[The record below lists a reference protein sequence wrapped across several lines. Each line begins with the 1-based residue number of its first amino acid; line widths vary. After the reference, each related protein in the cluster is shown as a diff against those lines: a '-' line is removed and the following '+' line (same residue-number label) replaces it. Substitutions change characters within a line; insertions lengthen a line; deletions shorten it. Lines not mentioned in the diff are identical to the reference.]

1 MCGCRHRLTPLSLT
15 NVKMKQPLPPPLRL
29 ATPTLLRRSMAAL
42 VALLVLLLSLPQ
54 RVAAQ
59 GCPTLDTGDFTATLI
74 AANSDCHT
82 PARLSVVYRNA
93 VAGFTAMTYSVSKNR
108 TTWGTPVV
116 TPRPGSE
123 AVLPLDG
130 WNEGDPIYI
139 RATATCGT
147 QQPRVVLP
155 KIVYHVKTSADV
167 LATPVVTPAGGC
179 EATSGAVSVSL
190 TGVSGFSRVQ
200 YKLERDPVRAGQQA
214 VPVGNLTARSPY
226 QQTLFFNL
234 SPGRYTLHVR
244 ATPNCTPTAP
254 GAAWKDGA
262 YEWEQPVDVE
272 HFSVIP
278 TPILTRGTCPGGV
291 TIDVAKVVGIG
302 GLRYEIWKKGQRAT
316 GAPALQTATV
326 TYPAFTHTFTG
337 LPLGDYEVRATS
349 IDCEARATSSFSV
362 TAGALVQPQV
372 TIIRHTYAGC
382 AAGQIEVAVEG
393 TTAACPVSYTL
404 TPAAGGTPQV
414 RSNVTTERTQFTGL
428 AAGTYTLTTSYGGQT
443 MTTPVEIKT
452 VTPGTLKVEP
462 SPADVYCSPTGRM
475 KVTLEGGTLD
485 EPATLTLSLNG
496 TAVRSVNLNAGE
508 TTKQID
514 DLLPGAYSLALRTE
528 CGATAEAETAI
539 AAKNVPSLLNQSLM
553 FYVENFDFCS
563 PKPLWNV
570 RVDFQGYGITEAD
583 IHNALDGASYEVYS
597 EDGKLLANGPIPA
610 DQLAE
615 LASKNRQLSFY
626 IKVPPTDGSLS
637 FIMRPSCGDPVLFRG
652 NGFLMSKQN
661 EPGSQRPKL
670 EKEITRLECNKT
682 HVKFYLQKENE
693 GNGIVKIKD
702 KTTGALVA
710 ETKSMGAPLY
720 TTAELD
726 LPNGDYICEYWVDC
740 PDAPHYTEPLHLDN
754 LHIEP
759 TVNVSDNQLCTS
771 NGSISLN
778 YYQNYGETSTFLY
791 NDVKH
796 AELRDASGVL
806 LKEITA
812 RDTRYTFDHLGAGTY
827 TVKVAPVDPGS
838 CLPAF
843 TKTVEIKEYEID
855 YPGSTPPGQPSPAFP
870 FDEDPPGV
878 IPYKDRKS
886 YRVETGATADD
897 NTLKIDF
904 YAPPGDYKFVFR
916 NAEGTVIQTK
926 TITNPDTGQP
936 KSKFTAEFNHLPDY
950 VEMDFP
956 TQCGTHCTEKLYL
969 TALVPK
975 TTDPLLDGA
984 LNVTPINAVPGC
996 QDGKLLVTSRLVANG
1011 APQKPTR
1018 IAVYAIKYTTPS
1030 APATYTEVE
1039 STGSTGII
1047 TEWISKSL
1055 PMGGYQVYYYY
1066 GEKRLDAYAYIN
1078 ISSALPLYSLTSATP
1093 PGQKGILILFLNS
1106 LSPND
1111 RVRVRFIDPNS
1122 GAVKSEEIRRGG
1134 KSDSLRV
1141 APGNYR
1147 LEVEG
1152 LNGCYMG
1159 QVYTQDV
1166 SIPEAQLQ
1174 LTVNTNTMQC
1184 ANDGK
1189 ITIQALKGYGTVDQI
1204 NYEIVPP
1211 GGGASINGQT
1221 TTPEQPKEFP
1231 GLAPGSYTIKATG
1244 VVLRGFDGQPHSYE
1258 STNYTYLSSSYQTL
1272 VARSAPYAG
1281 KASYACGN
1289 SGGVGLYTDKGSLK
1303 RLKVYVTET
1312 PSGPVH
1318 PRRELTKNT
1327 EGRKNYDD
1335 YAEGWRYT
1343 SQEQTESHLTC
1354 WGNDLA
1360 PGTYKLFVTDG
1371 CTDIE
1376 IPNAEVKELEDKAR
1390 FTGGSCV
1397 TIETKE
1403 LNSNVLSFRLDFDF
1417 RDLPEAQRKG
1427 AYLNYEVQVTPPGTA
1442 PDEHKWSHGGSP
1454 SYDYNSATF
1463 VHSRARFD
1471 LSGGYDVYYRLIGC
1485 PATMKHVHLDEHKL
1499 CNPFR
1504 LSTEDSKCNETK
1516 AKLTEYDTGHPY
1528 RIVVV
1533 RTRDNQTVYDQV
1545 KTLVY
1550 KSNFPPQLADEL
1562 VFPSNENYQLTITS
1576 QNEEMDP
1583 YIYMLSSRSTAL
1595 LLERK
1600 AKRPATCRKI
1610 FYDFYTQGDCFED
1623 KHTRVI
1629 DKATGA
1635 TVLDAPHLSDLTGDA
1650 ARNFPFERN
1659 KEYTLQYVE
1668 ADGTTT
1674 NHMTWKAEYVLP
1686 NAYAYDNIQLG
1697 GSCDSLPPKTA
1708 GAHSELSR
1716 LLVDWEAGSGDKVF
1730 EQIKQIV
1737 VRNTATG
1744 KTYVALDFSGDPTN
1758 ITYSNT
1764 TRTNRGYLSPSA
1776 WSEVRAPGDTVR
1788 NVTPELEPGTY
1799 ALEVRTACNNFTS
1812 SFTVT
1817 YKPPLELKVKI
1828 KNVKIDCDG
1837 KITFTPTGT
1846 AKFPDTG
1853 QEATFQNYTL
1863 DSDPYTY
1870 LNWGDPVETYKP
1882 KGQLNINLT
1891 LPNGNYCT
1899 RQYTYDIG
1907 YEPLAFDRAN
1917 TVSFFCAGAHSGQI
1931 NVALKG
1937 GHKPYIYE
1945 LRTLDGTL
1953 VEKKSAHGAV
1963 TFEQGSLGSRYRI
1976 EATDSCGLTHVH
1988 QDVLLQDPAAI
1999 SGSITDRISVCDG
2012 DPVRIKAVKFPGA
2025 TYTWTLPDG
2034 THSHDQEL
2042 SFVGTPD
2049 KAGKYTVDIQLNTC
2063 NATITGNYTLRVGH
2077 LAESAGT
2084 HTQRTCAGQSAV
2096 FAPADPVATLN
2107 GQPADQEDLE
2117 FQWQY
2122 TKTPTDANSWKPIF
2136 GATEKSV
2143 EYVAA
2148 YPGTYYLR
2156 RTTRLG
2162 DCVAVGGLCT
2172 LTVDPG
2178 ITVTMSAS
2186 ERRVVIDHKNP
2197 FLLTAGLI
2205 TGPAARTYVWQRS
2218 LDGKTWTDVGT
2229 DVSYTETQRLAP
2241 VVYYRRIIRSGT
2253 CETKG
2258 EPITVIFK
2266 RRYPAMVNPQLRQR
2280 VDQHW

>member
-1 MCGCRHRLTPLSLT
+1 MRGRRHRLTPLSLT
-15 NVKMKQPLPPPLRL
+15 NVKMKQPLPPPFRL
-29 ATPTLLRRSMAAL
+29 IPPALLRRSMAAL
-42 VALLVLLLSLPQ
+42 VALLVLLLWPPQ
-54 RVAAQ
+54 RAAAQ

-74 AANSDCHT
+74 AANGDCHT

-108 TTWGTPVV
+108 TTWSTPVV

-155 KIVYHVKTSADV
+155 KIIYHVKTSADV
-167 LATPVVTPAGGC
+167 LAKPVVTPAGGC

-200 YKLERDPVRAGQQA
+200 YKLERDPVRVGQQA

-234 SPGRYTLHVR
+234 APGRYTLHVR

-349 IDCEARATSSFSV
+349 TDCEAAATSSFSV
-362 TAGALVQPQV
+362 TQGELVQPQV
-372 TIIRHTYAGC
+372 TIVRHTYAGC
-382 AAGQIEVAVEG
+382 AAGKIEVSLPG
-393 TTAACPVSYTL
+393 TTAACPVNFTL
-404 TPAAGGTPQV
+404 TPTAGGTPQV
-414 RSNVTTERTQFTGL
+414 RNNVTTERAQFSGL
-428 AAGTYTLTTSYGGQT
+428 AAGTYTLTTTYGGQT
-443 MTTPVEIKT
+443 ITTPVEIKT

-462 SPADVYCSPTGRM
+462 SPADTYCSPTGRL
-475 KVTLEGGTLD
+475 KVALEGGTLD

-514 DLLPGAYSLALRTE
+514 DLLPGAYSLTLRTE

-539 AAKNVPSLLNQSLM
+539 AAKNVPGLLNQRLT

-563 PKPLWNV
+563 PTPLWEV
-570 RVDFQGYGITEAD
+570 RVDLPGYGIAEAD
-583 IHNALDGASYEVYS
+583 VHNALDGASYEVYS
-597 EDGKLLANGPIPA
+597 PDGKLLVSDLMPVDDLAFKAAN
-610 DQLAE
+610 
-615 LASKNRQLSFY
+615 RMQLSFY

-637 FIMRPSCGDPVLFRG
+637 FIVRPSCGEPILFRD
-652 NGFLMSKQN
+652 NSFLLSKER

-670 EKEITRLECNKT
+670 GMEIVRLECNKT
-682 HVKFYLQKENE
+682 HVKFYLQKRDQND
-693 GNGIVKIKD
+693 GIVQIKD
-702 KTTGALVA
+702 KATGALVG
-710 ETKSMGAPLY
+710 ETRNHVTPPYS
-720 TTAELD
+720 TAELD
-726 LPNGDYICEYWVDC
+726 LPNGDYICEYWADC

-759 TVNVSDNQLCTS
+759 KVNVYDSQLCTS
-771 NGSISLN
+771 QGSIGLTYTQS
-778 YYQNYGETSTFLY
+778 YGEQNSFLS
-791 NDVKH
+791 NDVKRV
-796 AELRDASGVL
+796 ELRDASGTL
-806 LKEITA
+806 LDEQTA
-812 RDTRYTFDHLGAGTY
+812 HDSRFTFEHLDAGTY
-827 TVKVAPVDPGS
+827 SITAAPVDPNS
-838 CLPAF
+838 CIPAF
-843 TKTVEIKEYEID
+843 TKTVEIKERESD
-855 YPGSTPPGQPSPAFP
+855 YPGMTPPGQPSPAFP
-870 FDEDPPGV
+870 FHPGTSGT
-878 IPYKDRKS
+878 PYKDNES
-886 YRVETGATADD
+886 YRVEAGATEND
-897 NTLKIDF
+897 NTLRIDF
-904 YAPPGDYKFVFR
+904 NAPPGNYKFVFR

-926 TITNPDTGQP
+926 TITNPNTGRP
-936 KSKFTAEFNHLPDY
+936 ISKFTAEFNHLPDY

-956 TQCGTHCTEKLYL
+956 TQCGTRCTEKLYL
-969 TALVPK
+969 TSLLPK
-975 TTDPLLDGA
+975 QTDPQLDHA
-984 LNVTPINAVPGC
+984 LNVHSSNAVPGC
-996 QDGKLLVTSRLVANG
+996 QNGKLKITSQLVANG

-1018 IAVYAIKYTTPS
+1018 IIVYSITYATTPS
-1030 APATYTEVE
+1030 SPATYTEVE
-1039 STGSTGII
+1039 STHSTGII
-1047 TEWISKSL
+1047 TEWTSKPL
-1055 PMGGYQVYYYY
+1055 PPGSYRVHYYY
-1066 GEKRLDAYAYIN
+1066 GEKRFEDYRSIHTA
-1078 ISSALPLYSLTSATP
+1078 STLPLYCTTIATP
-1093 PGQKGILILFLNS
+1093 PGQKGIALLDLGS
-1106 LSPND
+1106 LSSND
-1111 RVRVRFIDPNS
+1111 RVRIRFVDPIS

-1141 APGNYR
+1141 APGSYR

-1159 QVYTQDV
+1159 QVYTQSVTIDEARLLLDV
-1166 SIPEAQLQ
+1166 K
-1174 LTVNTNTMQC
+1174 TNEMQC
-1184 ANDGK
+1184 ANDGS
-1189 ITIQALKGYGTVDQI
+1189 ITIQPKKGYGTVDQI
-1204 NYEIVPP
+1204 NYEITPAD
-1211 GGGASINGQT
+1211 GGPTINGQT
-1221 TTPEQPKEFP
+1221 NSPQQPKEFP
-1231 GLAPGSYTIKATG
+1231 GLAAGSYTIKSTG
-1244 VVLRGFDGQPHSYE
+1244 LVLHGFDGQPHSYE
-1258 STNYTYLSSSYQTL
+1258 STDYAYLSSSYQTL

-1281 KASYACGN
+1281 KATYACGN
-1289 SGGVGLYTDKGSLK
+1289 SGGIGLYTDKGSLK

-1312 PSGPVH
+1312 PSGPVS

-1327 EGRKNYDD
+1327 EIRKNYED
-1335 YAEGWRYT
+1335 YARGWYAS
-1343 SQEQTESHLTC
+1343 SQDLTDSHLTC

-1371 CTDIE
+1371 CTDVE
-1376 IPNAEVKELEDKAR
+1376 IPNAEVKELEEKAS
-1390 FTGGSCV
+1390 FFSSGCV
-1397 TIETKE
+1397 KIETKQP
-1403 LNSNVLSFRLDFDF
+1403 NSDVLTFQFTVSFPS
-1417 RDLPEAQRKG
+1417 LPQAQRKG
-1427 AYLNYEVQVTPPGTA
+1427 AYLNYEVQVTPPGAA
-1442 PDEHKWSHGGSP
+1442 PDEHQWSHNCSP
-1454 SYDYNSATF
+1454 STDYNVGYF
-1463 VHSRARFD
+1463 KHSRARFD
-1471 LSGGYDVYYRLIGC
+1471 ISGGYDLYYRLIGC
-1485 PATMKHVHLDEHKL
+1485 PATMKHVHINEHKL
-1499 CNPFR
+1499 CNPFA
-1504 LSTEDSKCNETK
+1504 LSTENSRCNETK
-1516 AKLTEYDTGHPY
+1516 AKLTDYDTGHPY

-1550 KSNFPPQLADEL
+1550 KSNFPPQLANEL
-1562 VFPSNENYQLTITS
+1562 IFPSNESYQLTITS
-1576 QNEEMDP
+1576 QNEDMDP
-1583 YIYMLSSRSTAL
+1583 FTEVLSGQTTAL
-1595 LLERK
+1595 SLAHK
-1600 AKRPATCRKI
+1600 AKRRATCRKV
-1610 FYDFYTQGDCFED
+1610 FYDFYPIGNCYEE
-1623 KHTRVI
+1623 KHVRVI
-1629 DKATGA
+1629 DKTTGA
-1635 TVLDAPHLSDLTGDA
+1635 TVIDAPHLSDLNTKA
-1650 ARNFPFERN
+1650 ALNTPFERN
-1659 KEYTLQYVE
+1659 KEYTLQYIE
-1668 ADGTTT
+1668 ADGTVH
-1674 NHMTWKAEYVLP
+1674 NHETWKAEYVLP
-1686 NAYAYDNIQLG
+1686 NAYSYDNILLG
-1697 GSCDSLPPKTA
+1697 GGCDSLPPKTA
-1708 GAHSELSR
+1708 GANRELDH
-1716 LLVDWEAGSGDKVF
+1716 LFVDWETGPGDQVF
-1730 EQIKQIV
+1730 EQIKKV
-1737 VRNTATG
+1737 LVRNTATG
-1744 KTYVALDFSGDPTN
+1744 KTYVALDFQANTDDLA
-1758 ITYSNT
+1758 YSET
-1764 TRTNRGYLSPSA
+1764 TKTNRNYITPTA
-1776 WSEVRAPGDTVR
+1776 WGEVRAPGDTLHK
-1788 NVTPELEPGTY
+1788 VTPSLEPGTY
-1799 ALEVRTACNNFTS
+1799 ALEVHTACNTFTS

-1817 YKPPLELKVKI
+1817 YKPPVEVKVQI

-1846 AKFPDTG
+1846 ATLPGSG
-1853 QEATFQNYTL
+1853 QAATFQSYSL
-1863 DSDPYTY
+1863 DSDRYTNV
-1870 LNWGDPVETYKP
+1870 NWGDPVETYKP
-1882 KGQLNINLT
+1882 QGQLNLNLN
-1891 LPNGNYCT
+1891 LPDGRYCT
-1899 RQYTYDIG
+1899 RQYTYDVG
-1907 YEPLAFDRAN
+1907 YAPLAFDRAN

-1953 VEKKSAHGAV
+1953 VEKKSARGAV
-1963 TFEQGSLGSRYRI
+1963 TFEHGSLGSRYRI

-1999 SGSITDRISVCDG
+1999 SGSIAGNLFVCDG
-2012 DPVRIKAVKFPGA
+2012 DPVRIKAVQFPGA

-2034 THSHDQEL
+2034 TQSHDQEL
-2042 SFVGTPD
+2042 SFTGTPD
-2049 KAGKYTVDIQLNTC
+2049 KAGTYTVNIQLNSC
-2063 NATITGNYTLRVGH
+2063 NATITGTYRLGIGH

-2084 HTQRTCAGQSAV
+2084 HAQRTCAGQSAV

-2107 GQPADQEDLE
+2107 GQPADQDDLE

-2122 TKTPTDANSWKPIF
+2122 TKTPTDTNSWKPIF
-2136 GATEKSV
+2136 GATEKNV

-2156 RTTRLG
+2156 RTTILG
-2162 DCVAVGGLCT
+2162 ECVAVGGLCT

-2178 ITVTMSAS
+2178 ITVTLSAA